1 MQSKTIKWHI
11 TIIIHWHDGG
21 KASKREREGRLNII
35 KLING
40 FENKAI
46 GKENFIYTSHGMERS
61 VFILVTSYI
70 HASRL
75 WAHIYNESINPI
87 IFTIK
92 WLQKSCYFYKCWH
105 HNAKEKKIQK
115 REKNPLMPNTQN
127 NNTHLPIINLRIN
140 YNSDKKTPEEL

>member
-11 TIIIHWHDGG
+11 TVIIHMHDEE
-21 KASKREREGRLNII
+21 KASSREGRMNII
-35 KLING
+35 KLINV
-40 FENKAI
+40 FENNAI
-46 GKENFIYTSHGMERS
+46 EKENISYTGRRAICIYFSDKLHSWQSPLGTHSH
-61 VFILVTSYI
+61 
-70 HASRL
+70 
-75 WAHIYNESINPI
+75 NESIKPI

-105 HNAKEKKIQK
+105 HSACFSRKKIQK

-140 YNSDKKTPEEL
+140 YNSDKKLEEL